1 MGASSY
7 SRMTPEQ
14 KKKMKDASMKLDKA
28 KPTKAVVPKGKK
40 KVK

>member
-14 KKKMKDASMKLDKA
+14 KKKMKDTSMKLDKA
-28 KPTKAVVPKGKK
+28 KPTKPAVPKKK